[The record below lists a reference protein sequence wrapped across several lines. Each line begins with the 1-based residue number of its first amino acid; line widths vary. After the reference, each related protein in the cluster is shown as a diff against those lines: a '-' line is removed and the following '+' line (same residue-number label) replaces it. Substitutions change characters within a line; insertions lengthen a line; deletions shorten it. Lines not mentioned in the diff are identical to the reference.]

1 MQNEA
6 RRSEI
11 AWELSE
17 FFVNSLGEKELDE
30 QGVVLFDFRE
40 QLIQIAA
47 SEEPTYDFITLLSE
61 NQPMLE
67 RVKVDDIPITDVV
80 ND

>member
-1 MQNEA
+1 M
-6 RRSEI
+6 
-11 AWELSE
+11 
-17 FFVNSLGEKELDE
+17 NSLGEKELDE

>member
-1 MQNEA
+1 M
-6 RRSEI
+6 
-11 AWELSE
+11 
-17 FFVNSLGEKELDE
+17 DE

-67 RVKVDDIPITDVV
+67 RIKVDDIPVTDVV